1 MYQQNYLVGLL
12 WFVKVRGRRVK
23 SLELHS
29 LANDP
34 VAIFLY
40 LRNGHFGFEANFQ
53 INFHRKYLL
62 VHLLVY

>member
-12 WFVKVRGRRVK
+12 WFVMVFSGFLRFVKVRGRRVK

-34 VAIFLY
+34 VAIFLH
-40 LRNGHFGFEANFQ
+40 LRNEETG
-53 INFHRKYLL
+53 KP
-62 VHLLVY
+62 

>member
-12 WFVKVRGRRVK
+12 WFVKVKARRVK

-34 VAIFLY
+34 VAIFLH

-53 INFHRKYLL
+53 INFH
-62 VHLLVY
+62 